1 MDIGLYFGSFNPIHT
16 GHLIIAQHFLN
27 QTGLKQVW
35 FVVTPQ
41 NPFKPSSTL
50 LNEYHRLHLVRLGIG
65 DNPGLRVSDA
75 EFHLPKPSYTSVTL
89 AYLEEKFPQTRFS
102 LLMGSD
108 SFQNLPNWHNSAF
121 IRQNYP
127 IYVYERP
134 GFPQPAVLAGAQS
147 AAPSAA
153 SGASG
158 AASEAAPGTYPDAK
172 ATFLK
177 APYLDISASHI
188 RQLLADRKPITYLVP
203 LSVEAEIEKNNY
215 YR

>member
-65 DNPGLRVSDA
+65 DNPGLKVSDA

-89 AYLEEKFPQTRFS
+89 AYLEEKFPQMQFS

-108 SFQNLPNWHNSAF
+108 SYQNLPNWHNSGF
-121 IRQNYP
+121 IRENYP

-134 GFPQPAVLAGAQS
+134 GFPPAGNEVTG
-147 AAPSAA
+147 
-153 SGASG
+153 
-158 AASEAAPGTYPDAK
+158 GTVK
-172 ATFLK
+172 TTFLK

-203 LSVEAEIEKNNY
+203 LAVEAEIDKNNY

>member
-41 NPFKPSSTL
+41 NPFKPSATL

-65 DNPGLRVSDA
+65 DNPGLKVSDA

-134 GFPQPAVLAGAQS
+134 GFPAPADMDAM
-147 AAPSAA
+147 
-153 SGASG
+153 SGAMPG
-158 AASEAAPGTYPDAK
+158 AVQGTAPDTR

-188 RQLLADRKPITYLVP
+188 RHLLADRKPITYLVP
-203 LSVEAEIEKNNY
+203 LAVETEIEKNNY

>member
-41 NPFKPSSTL
+41 NPFKPSDTL
-50 LNEYHRLHLVRLGIG
+50 LNEYHRLHLVRLAIG
-65 DNPGLRVSDA
+65 DNPGLKVSDA

-102 LLMGSD
+102 LLLGSD
-108 SFQNLPNWHNSAF
+108 SFQTLPNWHNSAF

-134 GFPQPAVLAGAQS
+134 GFPPLPGS
-147 AAPSAA
+147 GITPGPS
-153 SGASG
+153 SDK
-158 AASEAAPGTYPDAK
+158 GT
-172 ATFLK
+172 TFLK

-188 RQLLADRKPITYLVP
+188 RRLLADRKPITYLVP
-203 LSVEAEIEKNNY
+203 LAVEAEIEKNNY

>member
-27 QTGLKQVW
+27 QTPLKQVW

-65 DNPGLRVSDA
+65 DNPGLKVSDA

-89 AYLEEKFPQTRFS
+89 AYLEEKFPQNRFS
-102 LLMGSD
+102 ILMGSD
-108 SFQNLPNWHNSAF
+108 SYRNLPQWHNAGY
-121 IRQNYP
+121 IMENYP
-127 IYVYERP
+127 VYVYERP
-134 GFPQPAVLAGAQS
+134 GFPPPATTNGMV
-147 AAPSAA
+147 
-153 SGASG
+153 
-158 AASEAAPGTYPDAK
+158 
-172 ATFLK
+172 TFLK
-177 APYLDISASHI
+177 APFLDLSASHI

-203 LSVEAEIEKNNY
+203 LAVEEEIEKNNY

>member
-41 NPFKPSSTL
+41 NPFKPSATL

-65 DNPGLRVSDA
+65 DNPGLKVSDA

-134 GFPQPAVLAGAQS
+134 GFPAPADMDAMPGAM
-147 AAPSAA
+147 P
-153 SGASG
+153 G
-158 AASEAAPGTYPDAK
+158 AAQGTTPDTR

-203 LSVEAEIEKNNY
+203 LAVETEIEKNNY

>member
-41 NPFKPSSTL
+41 NPFKPSATL

-65 DNPGLRVSDA
+65 DNPGLKVSDA

-134 GFPQPAVLAGAQS
+134 GSPAPADIDATPG
-147 AAPSAA
+147 
-153 SGASG
+153 
-158 AASEAAPGTYPDAK
+158 AAPGAAQGTSPDTR

-177 APYLDISASHI
+177 APYLDISASHS

-203 LSVEAEIEKNNY
+203 LAVEAEIEKNNY